1 LFKLYKVKES
11 DLIKEAEFSQMS
23 TMILYSLLPV
33 RSPRP
38 LAKKV
43 DVYQELMKIYST
55 KAICE
60 QILDQILNDV
70 NQTIGNRLEKHEVII
85 RLLRTDAT
93 FSFIQQS
100 QQTATLRLYQDI
112 CMGVLLVHS
121 KLKGANSAPWGRFSL
136 LIG

>member
-1 LFKLYKVKES
+1 MFKLYKVKES

-38 LAKKV
+38 LEKKV

-93 FSFIQQS
+93 FSFIE
-100 QQTATLRLYQDI
+100 QTATLRLY
-112 CMGVLLVHS
+112 
-121 KLKGANSAPWGRFSL
+121 
-136 LIG
+136 